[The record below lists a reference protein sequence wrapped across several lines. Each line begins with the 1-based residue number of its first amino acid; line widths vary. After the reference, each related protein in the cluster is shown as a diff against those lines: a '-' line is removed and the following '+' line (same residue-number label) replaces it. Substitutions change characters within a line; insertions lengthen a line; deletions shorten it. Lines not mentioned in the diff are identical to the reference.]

1 MRCALGFRAHSGWA
15 VLVAVTEP
23 LIGPAIEMRRTIT
36 TADTNIAGS
45 KQPFHAAE
53 KLPFKQAEKHINLC
67 TESSRCLARDAV
79 QCVVRELHDNGHQVI
94 ACGALLASNRQLP
107 ALESI
112 LASHALIHAA
122 EGELFRKV
130 IIEAAEHCEV
140 PVVGLKEKELLAR
153 CEAELAPRRALDK
166 HLAQLGRVVGP
177 PWRQDEKLATLA
189 AWLALA
195 SSAKAGRWARP
206 KEPLDIRKALR

>member
-1 MRCALGFRAHSGWA
+1 MLSALGFRAHSGWA
-15 VLVAVTEP
+15 VLVAISEPVTA
-23 LIGPAIEMRRTIT
+23 PAVVMRRTIA
-36 TADTNIAGS
+36 TADSKIAGS

-53 KLPFKQAEKHINLC
+53 KLPFTQAEKHINLC
-67 TESSRCLARDAV
+67 TESSRRLAREAV

-107 ALESI
+107 PLESI

-130 IIEAAEHCEV
+130 IIEAAEHCNV
-140 PVVGLKEKELLAR
+140 RVVGFKEKELLAR
-153 CEAELAPRRALDK
+153 CQAELAPRRALDK

-177 PWRQDEKLATLA
+177 PWRQDEKLATRA

-195 SSAKAGRWARP
+195 TVAKAKAAR
-206 KEPLDIRKALR
+206 R